1 VNEAFEW
8 SVVLSHLGH
17 IAIAY
22 VLSVPIGWEREKAG
36 RTAGLRTFPLLAIA
50 TCGYVLIA
58 NDVFSV
64 HPEAKARMIEG
75 VIAGMGFIGGG
86 SILKQNGRVEGITTA
101 VSLWNTGAIGAAVAL
116 SRYEIAVILSV
127 MNLATLRLLLPLKR
141 EIEADAPVP
150 SDAKHR

>member
-1 VNEAFEW
+1 
-8 SVVLSHLGH
+8 
-17 IAIAY
+17 
-22 VLSVPIGWEREKAG
+22 
-36 RTAGLRTFPLLAIA
+36 
-50 TCGYVLIA
+50 
-58 NDVFSV
+58 
-64 HPEAKARMIEG
+64 MIEG